1 MSKGGKTEV
10 LKLKSIFG
18 ELECHKINNDI
29 FQLANAILRV
39 CFESKVHF
47 ISDGVKRL
55 VIKLMFRRLCNKY
68 SHTRLN

>member
-1 MSKGGKTEV
+1 MWSPQPGGKTED

-29 FQLANAILRV
+29 FQSTNAILRV

-47 ISDGVKRL
+47 I
-55 VIKLMFRRLCNKY
+55 F
-68 SHTRLN
+68 